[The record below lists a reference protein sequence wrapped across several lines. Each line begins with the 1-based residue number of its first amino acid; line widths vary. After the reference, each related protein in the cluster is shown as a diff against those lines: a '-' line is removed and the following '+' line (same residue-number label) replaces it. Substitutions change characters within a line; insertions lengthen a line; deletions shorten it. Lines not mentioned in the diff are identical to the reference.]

1 MKGIILAGGTGT
13 RLFPATKAV
22 SKQLLPLYDKPMI
35 YYPLSVLMLMGIK
48 EVLIITR
55 ESEKILFQQIL
66 GDGLKYGMHFY
77 YEVQSKPNGIAEAFL
92 IGKDFVGQDRVC
104 LILGDNVFYGQGLTD
119 SLLKASSNTYNAVIF
134 GTKVKNPGEF
144 GVAEIN
150 NGEIVALVE
159 KPSSPK
165 SSIAVPGIYIYPNDV
180 VEKVKSLSKSNRGE
194 LEITDLNNIYLS
206 ENRLEISLMG
216 RGIAWLDTGTPRMM
230 LMASEFISVIQERQ
244 KNYVACIEE
253 IAYRRGFISLGELKR
268 LGEELSSSDYG
279 KYILEIVE
287 EQI

>member
-55 ESEKILFQQIL
+55 ESEQILFQQIL
-66 GDGLKYGMHFY
+66 GDGVKYGMHFY

-92 IGKDFVGQDRVC
+92 IGKNFVGQDRVC

-119 SLLKASSNTYNAVIF
+119 TLLNASSNSNNAVIF
-134 GTKVKNPGEF
+134 GTKVKNPSEF

-150 NGEIVALVE
+150 NGEILALVE

-165 SSIAVPGIYIYPNDV
+165 SNIAVPGIYIYPNDV

-194 LEITDLNNIYLS
+194 LEITDLNNMYLS
-206 ENRLEISLMG
+206 ENRLKISLMG

-230 LMASEFISVIQERQ
+230 LMASEFISVVQERQ

-253 IAYRRGFISLGELKR
+253 IAYRRGFISLGELKQ
-268 LGEELSSSDYG
+268 LGDEMSNSDYG

-287 EQI
+287 EQV

>member
-35 YYPLSVLMLMGIK
+35 YYPLSVLMLAGIK

-55 ESEKILFQQIL
+55 ESEQALFQQIL
-66 GDGLKYGMHFY
+66 GDGVKYGMHFY

-92 IGKDFVGQDRVC
+92 IGKNFVGQERVC

-119 SLLKASSNTYNAVIF
+119 TLLKAISNTDNAVIF
-134 GTKVKNPGEF
+134 GTKVKNPSEF
-144 GVAEIN
+144 GVAEIR
-150 NGEIVALVE
+150 NGEVLALVE
-159 KPSSPK
+159 KPTNPK
-165 SSIAVPGIYIYPNDV
+165 SSIAVPGIYFYPNDV
-180 VEKVKSLSKSNRGE
+180 VDKVKSLSKSKRGE

-206 ENRLEISLMG
+206 ENRLKISLMG
-216 RGIAWLDTGTPRMM
+216 RGVAWLDTGTPRMM

-253 IAYRRGFISLGELKR
+253 IAYLRGFISLGELKK
-268 LGEELSSSDYG
+268 LGEEMSNSDYG
-279 KYILEIVE
+279 KYILEIAE
-287 EQI
+287 EQV